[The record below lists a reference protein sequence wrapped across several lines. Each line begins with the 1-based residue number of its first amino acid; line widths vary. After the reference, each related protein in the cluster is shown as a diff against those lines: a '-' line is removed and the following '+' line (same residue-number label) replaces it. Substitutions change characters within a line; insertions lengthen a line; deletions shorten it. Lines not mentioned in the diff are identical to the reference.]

1 MNGLSAFLRRRWPIV
16 LTASLFINAFLV
28 GAFAVDWLK
37 PHRGFSGERF
47 ARFELRRFDD
57 RLSKEAADQVAAALT
72 PLAAQVDERLTRVR
86 AVRSEIMRL
95 AAAPNPDRAA
105 LDAKLAELRAESEA
119 MQETVQAA
127 TYDALLALPPEDRAR
142 LADEPAR

>member
-1 MNGLSAFLRRRWPIV
+1 MNGFSAFLRRRWSIV
-16 LTASLFINAFLV
+16 LAASLFINAFLA

-37 PHRGFSGERF
+37 PHRGLSGERF

-57 RLSKEAADQVAAALT
+57 RLSKEAADQVAATLT

-86 AVRSEIMRL
+86 EIRSEIMRL

-105 LDAKLAELRAESEA
+105 LDARLAELRAESAA

-142 LADEPAR
+142 LADAPTR

>member
-1 MNGLSAFLRRRWPIV
+1 MNGFSAFLRRRWPIV
-16 LTASLFINAFLV
+16 LAASLLVNAFLI

-57 RLSKEAADQVAAALT
+57 RLPKEAADQVAAAIE
-72 PLAAQVDERLTRVR
+72 PLAAQVDERLRRVR
-86 AVRSEIMRL
+86 EIRGEIMRL
-95 AAAPNPDRAA
+95 AAAASPDRAA
-105 LDAKLAELRAESEA
+105 LDAKLAELRAESAA
-119 MQETVQAA
+119 MQESVQSA

-142 LADEPAR
+142 LAEEPTR